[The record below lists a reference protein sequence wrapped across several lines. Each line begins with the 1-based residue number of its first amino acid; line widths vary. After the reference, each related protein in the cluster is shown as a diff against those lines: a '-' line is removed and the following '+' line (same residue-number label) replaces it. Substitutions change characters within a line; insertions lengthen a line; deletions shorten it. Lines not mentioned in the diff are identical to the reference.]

1 MLQLESVGDAQ
12 LEELQA
18 LLAAGAGV
26 HVEMEERDHLL
37 AQAKVR
43 SGVGGG
49 IVSGG
54 RRRSGG
60 RKSSPRATAAELAP
74 YALGLEAQ
82 DDCAQSSARKV
93 RAT

>member
-18 LLAAGAGV
+18 LLAAGAGI

-43 SGVGGG
+43 SGVWGGYCEWRETAIRWAQIFTACDG
-49 IVSGG
+49 SRAGTLCSG
-54 RRRSGG
+54 S
-60 RKSSPRATAAELAP
+60 
-74 YALGLEAQ
+74 
-82 DDCAQSSARKV
+82 
-93 RAT
+93 